1 MPIELEQVVLL
12 EQEIVV
18 LVDLPKAA
26 IDHIEMLVG
35 EIVPNL
41 VHVLGPVEVAPRADK
56 VRLATLELLQ
66 RDLTSLRAVETKEET
81 AEHRIAVPLLKLGG
95 ILQELEPGM
104 LEKRLDAV
112 SQISSLQI
120 ASRGQEL
127 EEVRPPVASAEA
139 APEIERSRR
148 RDNV

>member
-1 MPIELEQVVLL
+1 MPIELEQVILL

-56 VRLATLELLQ
+56 VRLATLELLPMLDLTQ
-66 RDLTSLRAVETKEET
+66 LSNYLTLKGSFSAASKPNFASTYALESSRRDL
-81 AEHRIAVPLLKLGG
+81 
-95 ILQELEPGM
+95 Q
-104 LEKRLDAV
+104 
-112 SQISSLQI
+112 
-120 ASRGQEL
+120 
-127 EEVRPPVASAEA
+127 
-139 APEIERSRR
+139 
-148 RDNV
+148 NVIRCTVL

>member
-1 MPIELEQVVLL
+1 MPIELEQVILL

-56 VRLATLELLQ
+56 VRLATLELLPMLG
-66 RDLTSLRAVETKEET
+66 LTQLSNYLTLKGSFSVGWLVGKPDYPQKLK
-81 AEHRIAVPLLKLGG
+81 VPEGY
-95 ILQELEPGM
+95 
-104 LEKRLDAV
+104 EKINENRN
-112 SQISSLQI
+112 I
-120 ASRGQEL
+120 
-127 EEVRPPVASAEA
+127 
-139 APEIERSRR
+139 
-148 RDNV
+148 